1 MLITDSDP
9 DSTYF
14 EVAELPGYLTGGKNL
29 LLLGGNNQLLRP
41 GTNIEVEVTDKFGN
55 PVYHEVNQYIE
66 AGTNKRAVSIYVYET
81 TPQGIGWITIA
92 GEADK
97 RPNGSSVPK
106 GWQDTLNV
114 KWTKR
119 IRIYPF
125 RENRTRVI
133 LQRPPVIKI
142 KELVREYLVPEGGIT
157 TMDLEISGSNI
168 SYDFTPASDKGAAS
182 AYIISAVPYFSASM
196 EGSSIQFNNIVP
208 NLDNTSTQT
217 QTLTEPSHAF
227 HGNSF
232 NAQID
237 KVINETKAR
246 INFPYTPRITT
257 EVVYPPEPHDSTM
270 GTA

>member
-1 MLITDSDP
+1 MPFAKLNQPKYLRETPMLITDHDP

-14 EVAELPGYLTGGKNL
+14 EVAEIPGYFTGGKNL
-29 LLLGGNNQLLRP
+29 LLLGGNNQLLKP
-41 GTNIEVEVTDKFGN
+41 GTNIEVEITDKFGN

-97 RPNGSSVPK
+97 RPNGNRIPIS
-106 GWQDTLNV
+106 WRDTLNV
-114 KWTKR
+114 KWMKR

-157 TMDLEISGSNI
+157 TMDIETSGSNI
-168 SYDFTPASDKGAAS
+168 SYTLEQSNKGVPPTKTFVGFINS
-182 AYIISAVPYFSASM
+182 SVPYFSASM
-196 EGSSIQFNNIVP
+196 
-208 NLDNTSTQT
+208 
-217 QTLTEPSHAF
+217 
-227 HGNSF
+227 
-232 NAQID
+232 
-237 KVINETKAR
+237 
-246 INFPYTPRITT
+246 
-257 EVVYPPEPHDSTM
+257 
-270 GTA
+270 